1 MIMGKFHMIPL
12 KTNNYKQMKAKQ
24 HIFLVEDDLSFGA
37 VLKSYLELNE
47 YEVTWV
53 DDGKFAIEK
62 FRNGSYQIC
71 LLDVMLP
78 NVDGFTIGAEIRKI
92 DKEIPMVFLTAKSL
106 KEDIL
111 KGYNIGADDYITKP
125 FDTEVL
131 LCKIEAIIKRQS
143 GQPVKEAV
151 IFTIGSYTF
160 DSQLR
165 FISRGKKRQN
175 LSPKEADLLRL
186 LCLNKNELLPRETA
200 LRKIWGDDGYFT
212 ARSMDVFI
220 TKLRKYLSADSNIE
234 IKNIHGSGFL
244 LEVKTYSENK
254 K

>member
-1 MIMGKFHMIPL
+1 M
-12 KTNNYKQMKAKQ
+12 TTKQ

-37 VLKSYLELNE
+37 VLKSYLEINE

-53 DDGKFAIEK
+53 DDGKFAVDK
-62 FRNGSYQIC
+62 FTNGNYQIC
-71 LLDVMLP
+71 ILDVMLP

-92 DKEIPMVFLTAKSL
+92 DKDIPMVFLTAKTL

-111 KGYNIGADDYITKP
+111 KGYNVGADDYITKP

-143 GQPVKEAV
+143 SQPIKNEV
-151 IFTIGSYTF
+151 IFTIGTYVF
-160 DSQLR
+160 DSKLR
-165 FISRGKKRQN
+165 FISRKGIKQK
-175 LSPKEADLLRL
+175 LSPKEADLLKL
-186 LCLNKNELLPRETA
+186 LCQNKNELLQRETA
-200 LRKIWGDDGYFT
+200 LRKIWGEDGYFT

-220 TKLRKYLSADSNIE
+220 TKLRKYLAADSNIE

-244 LEVKTYSENK
+244 LEVKNETK
-254 K
+254 QP